1 MRETQP
7 GTTGGGELTHV
18 DARGRAHMV
27 DVSAKPWTNRLAL
40 ARCRVVVPGLAAG
53 APVPAG
59 MTGEEPM
66 TWPELLATARLAGI
80 QAAKRTSDLI
90 PLCHQLTSS
99 KVDVSLA
106 IGEGCVE
113 IEGTAQVVGPTGVEM
128 EALTACAA
136 AALTVVAATQPADP
150 DVAIEDLTL
159 WHKSGGKSG
168 TWERAAD

>member
-1 MRETQP
+1 
-7 GTTGGGELTHV
+7 
-18 DARGRAHMV
+18 
-27 DVSAKPWTNRLAL
+27 
-40 ARCRVVVPGLAAG
+40 
-53 APVPAG
+53 
-59 MTGEEPM
+59 
-66 TWPELLATARLAGI
+66 
-80 QAAKRTSDLI
+80 
-90 PLCHQLTSS
+90 CHQLTSS